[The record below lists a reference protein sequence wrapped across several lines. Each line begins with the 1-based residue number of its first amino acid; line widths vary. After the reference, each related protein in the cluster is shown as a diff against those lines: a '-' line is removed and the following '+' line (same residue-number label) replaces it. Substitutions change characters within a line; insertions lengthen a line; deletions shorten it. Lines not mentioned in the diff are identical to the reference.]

1 MKIGSNFPGFDIS
14 AKGMSVQRK
23 KMNLISENIANAN
36 IRDAETNQPYRRKTL
51 EVKQSQGLF
60 SQSGTAQFQT
70 IPLYTSNE
78 NHMTGAVNA
87 PFSVE
92 QGSGTTLQTQKEIE
106 DMSPGDKVY
115 MPENPNADNQGYVQ
129 LSNVNVITEM
139 TDMIVATRSYEAN
152 LTAFNSSKQI
162 AKDTLE
168 I

>member
-70 IPLYTSNE
+70 IPCY
-78 NHMTGAVNA
+78 
-87 PFSVE
+87 
-92 QGSGTTLQTQKEIE
+92 
-106 DMSPGDKVY
+106 
-115 MPENPNADNQGYVQ
+115 
-129 LSNVNVITEM
+129 
-139 TDMIVATRSYEAN
+139 
-152 LTAFNSSKQI
+152 
-162 AKDTLE
+162 
-168 I
+168 